1 MNIKKRF
8 DATGTGVKTGSKKRK
23 FVLGSLGLIAVVI
36 GGIMLSACA
45 TQIGPG
51 QTAVKVDDYVLIPT
65 DPKVEGCIEPETSEF
80 NPPGGFKAYR
90 YPSRQISW
98 DATGSPD
105 SEADPTIVVS
115 NATAP
120 AELRVPVVITF
131 DLTTDCN
138 MLMDF
143 HRDFGTKYQGWLDDD
158 GLVTTGWVNLL
169 RYAIGQ
175 PAEQVLISVA
185 QKYTWREIWNDEKVR
200 IEFQNALRDALPG
213 ASRSR
218 TDGKEFFTNFQVT
231 VMKPDPVDQGLK
243 DAIIAEQKA
252 IADARAAEAKGVAD
266 ANAARA
272 KAEADKAAAQA
283 QTELARQVALQKQA
297 EIAGYPDVDAYL
309 RALAIENGQN
319 PYQPTYVV
327 PQAQG

>member
-1 MNIKKRF
+1 MAVNSK
-8 DATGTGVKTGSKKRK
+8 VKG
-23 FVLGSLGLIAVVI
+23 VVI
-36 GGIMLSACA
+36 GAVLVVGVLISGTVLSSCA

-51 QTAVKVDDYVLIPT
+51 QTAVKVDDYALIPT

-105 SEADPTIVVS
+105 SEAEPTIVVS

-131 DLTTDCN
+131 DLTTDCA

-143 HRDFGTKYQGWLDDD
+143 HRDFGTKYQGWLDDN

-169 RYAIGQ
+169 RYVIGQ

-213 ASRSR
+213 ASRAR
-218 TDGKEFFTNFQVT
+218 TDGREFFTNFQVT
-231 VMKPDPVDQGLK
+231 VMKPDPVESGLK
-243 DAIIAEQKA
+243 EAIIAEQKA

-266 ANAARA
+266 ANAAKA

-283 QTELARQVALQKQA
+283 QTELARQRALQKQA

-309 RALAIENGQN
+309 RAIAIENGQN

-327 PQAQG
+327 PQAP

>member
-1 MNIKKRF
+1 MNKLTRVI
-8 DATGTGVKTGSKKRK
+8 A
-23 FVLGSLGLIAVVI
+23 GSLASVAALGLV
-36 GGIMLSACA
+36 GCA

-51 QTAVKVDDYVLIPT
+51 QTAITVDDYFLIPA
-65 DPKVEGCIEPETSEF
+65 DPKVDGCIEPETSKT
-80 NPPGGFKAYR
+80 NLPGGFKAYR

-98 DATGSPD
+98 DATGAEG
-105 SEADPTIVVS
+105 SEADPTLVVS
-115 NATAP
+115 NASAP
-120 AELRVPVVITF
+120 AELKVPLVITF
-131 DLTTDCN
+131 DLTSDCN

-143 HRDFGTKYQGWLDDD
+143 HRDFGTKYQGWLDED
-158 GLVTTGWVNLL
+158 GNVTTGWVNLL
-169 RYAIGQ
+169 RYVVGQ
-175 PAEQVLISVA
+175 PAEQVLISIA

-213 ASRSR
+213 ASRAR

-231 VMKPDPVDQGLK
+231 VMKPDPADAGLK

-266 ANAARA
+266 ANAAKA
-272 KAEADKAAAQA
+272 KAEADKATAFA

-297 EIAGYPDVDAYL
+297 EISGYPDVEAYL

-327 PQAQG
+327 PQAG